1 MLLNNYNYL
10 KMNPIKY
17 HFTHKV
23 DVLNAHLLQKRR
35 KKKKN
40 IDNNNNKKV
49 DVIKFPSNFIIL
61 FSLTFLARN
70 LQN

>member
-35 KKKKN
+35 KKKK
-40 IDNNNNKKV
+40 
-49 DVIKFPSNFIIL
+49 
-61 FSLTFLARN
+61 T
-70 LQN
+70 